1 VSGTFLGSIGSS
13 ITNRRVS
20 IPQSFRELIALSARM
35 LVVAVRGRSNTIYIF
50 PMDVWKKL
58 EADLEQGSQKEKQLL
73 ENVPYLR
80 YCTTKSKDRDASC
93 YQKNYWRWLR

>member
-1 VSGTFLGSIGSS
+1 LASDVIIIQNNSKHGIHGGSVSGTFLGSIGSS

-35 LVVAVRGRSNTIYIF
+35 LVVAVRGRNNTIYIY

-58 EADLEQGSQKEKQLL
+58 EADLEQGTDNQNNS
-73 ENVPYLR
+73 
-80 YCTTKSKDRDASC
+80 
-93 YQKNYWRWLR
+93 

>member
-1 VSGTFLGSIGSS
+1 MSGTFLGSIESS

-35 LVVAVRGRSNTIYIF
+35 LVVAVRGRNNTIYIF

-58 EADLEQGSQKEKQLL
+58 EADLEQGTDNEKQLL
-73 ENVPYLR
+73 KMFRIYATVIKVEGPGRILLP
-80 YCTTKSKDRDASC
+80 K
-93 YQKNYWRWLR
+93 